1 MKTRQR
7 VKMTPATLR
16 ELAAAMQALGAYDG
30 ENTDAEH
37 EEQASQLGSGTA
49 YYRMRLANALLGI
62 VETEAMLAEDA
73 SASTEAML
81 HAHQQALRSAGAMDA
96 PRWAS
101 SADEIQRPA
110 HGPRHP

>member
-1 MKTRQR
+1 MTRTIR
-7 VKMTPATLR
+7 LVSTIILIGLSET
-16 ELAAAMQALGAYDG
+16 
-30 ENTDAEH
+30 NTI
-37 EEQASQLGSGTA
+37 G